1 MNRAKKMS
9 AEIGLP
15 NLFIPG
21 FAKAGTT
28 ALASALKSHPD
39 VYVPFAKEPQFFSS
53 DLLWRE
59 GVREYVE
66 RHFKGAERF
75 PVRVDATPHY
85 LFYAKAAQRIA
96 ETIPEKDQR
105 FIVMMRDPVA
115 RAYSLYWNM
124 RYEGHEHLAFEDALE
139 AEEERARR
147 SGVLVAERGTL
158 RFQYVASGLYA
169 QQLDKWI
176 VELPRARFLY
186 LLMEDLE
193 SDPSSVI
200 REVCEFIGLG
210 PSAPLVVTRRNESAS
225 PRSTSLQTWIRSPTP
240 VLRQLRHVFP
250 AAWRSRIVAMLLRL
264 NRRPTS
270 YAPMRPDTE
279 RALRARFR
287 EDLKRLEVITGRDLS
302 MWICEDAQSGA
313 ARE

>member
-1 MNRAKKMS
+1 MDRSEKKS
-9 AEIGLP
+9 AEIRLP

-59 GVREYVE
+59 GVGKYVE
-66 RHFKGAERF
+66 RHYRGAERF
-75 PVRVDATPHY
+75 PVRLDATPHY
-85 LFYAKAAQRIA
+85 LFYAKAARRIA
-96 ETIPEKDQR
+96 ETIPEENQR
-105 FIVMMRDPVA
+105 FIVMIRDPVA

-124 RYEGHEHLAFEDALE
+124 RYEGHENLAFEDALE
-139 AEEERARR
+139 AEEERSARF
-147 SGVLVAERGTL
+147 GGAVAERGTL
-158 RFQYVASGLYA
+158 RFQYVSSGLYA
-169 QQLDKWI
+169 HQLEKWI
-176 VELPRARFLY
+176 IALPRARFLY
-186 LLMEDLE
+186 VLMEDLE
-193 SDPSSVI
+193 SDLSSVI
-200 REVCEFIGLG
+200 RKVCAFIGLG
-210 PSAPLVVTRRNESAS
+210 LTDSLSISRRNESAS
-225 PRSTSLQTWIRSPTP
+225 PRSASLQAWIRSPTP
-240 VLRQLRHVFP
+240 SLRQLRRVLP

-279 RALRARFR
+279 RALRVRFR
-287 EDLKRLEVITGRDLS
+287 QDLERLEIITGRDLS
-302 MWICEDAQSGA
+302 RWLREDAQSGT